1 MLNRVSVM
9 VVMKGED
16 ISKSV
21 SKYYFAK
28 KAKGVNFLEY
38 ALLAMMVVGLFAI
51 IYAVFKVKIKALVDN
66 IFSSGNTATNSV
78 TTDITNPTR

>member
-16 ISKSV
+16 ISKNV

-51 IYAVFKVKIKALVDN
+51 IYAVFRVKISELVKN
-66 IFSSGNTATNSV
+66 IFSSADTANTQVSN
-78 TTDITNPTR
+78 DITVNR